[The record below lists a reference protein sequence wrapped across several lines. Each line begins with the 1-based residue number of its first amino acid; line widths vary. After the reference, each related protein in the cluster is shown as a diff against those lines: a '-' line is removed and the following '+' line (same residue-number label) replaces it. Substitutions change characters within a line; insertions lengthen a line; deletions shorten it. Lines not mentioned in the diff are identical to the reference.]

1 MAIFGAPRRVS
12 MVQDVPPGETGHGGV
27 CETPKDWLYNII
39 SRINDL
45 FDDELTD
52 GDMISYVTAIRTK
65 LLESEILQTQ
75 ARNNTKTQFQQSPD
89 LQFELQTAI
98 MAAMDAHGN
107 MSKQALDDPKILLG
121 ILRALLDH
129 GGLYEGL
136 RG

>member
-1 MAIFGAPRRVS
+1 MSLCEEYRYAQHVAMRS
-12 MVQDVPPGETGHGGV
+12 MSLCAACFVGV
-27 CETPKDWLYNII
+27 A
-39 SRINDL
+39 
-45 FDDELTD
+45 
-52 GDMISYVTAIRTK
+52 G
-65 LLESEILQTQ
+65 
-75 ARNNTKTQFQQSPD
+75 
-89 LQFELQTAI
+89 FELQTAI